1 MFVALLPSI
10 TLGKLKVSPVDKQ
23 YCSIWTFPAPNQ
35 NQSVLPML
43 GLQQIQVC
51 ASQLFHHKSFCI
63 KLLPSGTTCQLI
75 SVLSQM
81 GTHQSYVHVCM
92 GFFFNPGEPM
102 GSEPTPLG

>member
-51 ASQLFHHKSFCI
+51 ASQLFQHKSFCI